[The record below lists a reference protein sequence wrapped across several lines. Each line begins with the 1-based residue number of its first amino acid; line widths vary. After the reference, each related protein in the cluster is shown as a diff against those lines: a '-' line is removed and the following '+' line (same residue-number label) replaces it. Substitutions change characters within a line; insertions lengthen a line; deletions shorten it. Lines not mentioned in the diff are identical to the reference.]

1 MKKYI
6 ISLIALLLCAGAFA
20 QEIGNFMGREQI
32 VSPEIGDN
40 GITFRYSAP
49 YADDVKLTGGF
60 APTVKRETPFGSMDM
75 PGNIDMIK
83 GANGLWSVT
92 VPLPEPELYTYSF
105 IVDGVSVND
114 PNNIFMQRDGT
125 RYLSVL
131 LVPGELTENYFE
143 ANERG
148 NLNQVWYESP
158 TLGMT
163 RRLFVYTP
171 YGYADSKDKY
181 PVLYLLHG
189 AGGDED
195 AWSTMGRACQI
206 LDNLIEKGLAKPMI
220 CVMPNG
226 NPTQYAARTLMIDE
240 KPREN
245 NGPGAGM
252 MSNDYPKSIVEDI
265 VPFIEKTYRVDAK
278 PKSRAIAGLSM
289 GGGHTIATSL
299 MYPGFF
305 DYICPLSMGIG
316 GMRFGNSEVD
326 EEEMMN
332 NYKKQFT
339 ALNKEGYKLYFLA
352 CGDSDFLFESAKNL
366 DKMLTDTGCKHE
378 FFVTPG
384 GHTWSNWR
392 IYLNTFAPKLFK

>member
-6 ISLIALLLCAGAFA
+6 FIVIALFVFNGAFA
-20 QEIGNFMGREQI
+20 QEIGNFMGRQRI
-32 VSPEIGDN
+32 ISPEIGDN
-40 GITFRYSAP
+40 NITFRISAP
-49 YADDVKLTGGF
+49 YADSVQITGGF
-60 APTVKRETPFGSMDM
+60 TPTVKMETRYGTMDI
-75 PGNIDMIK
+75 PGKLDLTK
-83 GANGLWSVT
+83 DENGVWAIS
-92 VPLPEPELYTYSF
+92 VPLPEPELYTYNF
-105 IVDGVSVND
+105 IVDGISVND

-131 LVPGELTENYFE
+131 LIPGEKTENYFE
-143 ANERG
+143 ANQRG
-148 NLNQVWYESP
+148 NLNQVWYDSP

-226 NPTQYAARTLMIDE
+226 NANQVAARTLMIDE
-240 KPREN
+240 KPMDRNAWMN
-245 NGPGAGM
+245 N
-252 MSNDYPKSIVEDI
+252 SYPKSIVEDI
-265 VPFIEKTYRVDAK
+265 VPFIEKTYRVDAR

-289 GGGHTIATSL
+289 GGGHTITTSL
-299 MYPGFF
+299 LYPGFF
-305 DYICPLSMGIG
+305 DYICPLSMGL
-316 GMRFGNSEVD
+316 MVRDGNQEQLK
-326 EEEMMN
+326 EYETQFKAL
-332 NYKKQFT
+332 KK
-339 ALNKEGYKLYFLA
+339 KGYKLYFLA
-352 CGDSDFLFESAKNL
+352 VGSSDFLFESAKTL
-366 DKMLTDTGCKHE
+366 DKMLTDNGLKHT

-392 IYLNTFAPKLFK
+392 IYLNTFAPQLFK

>member
-6 ISLIALLLCAGAFA
+6 FSIVAVFIFAGAYA
-20 QEIGNFMGREQI
+20 QEIGNFMGRERI
-32 VSPEIGDN
+32 VSPEIGEEN
-40 GITFRYSAP
+40 VTFRFSAP
-49 YADDVKLTGGF
+49 YADSVKITGGF
-60 APTVKRETPFGSMDM
+60 TPTVERETSFGTMDV
-75 PGNIDMIK
+75 PQDLDMTRDE
-83 GANGLWSVT
+83 NGLWSIS

-105 IVDGVSVND
+105 IVDGLSVND
-114 PNNIFMQRDGT
+114 PNNVFVQRDGT

-131 LVPGELTENYFE
+131 LIPGEKTENYYE
-143 ANERG
+143 AGQRG
-148 NLNQVWYESP
+148 NLNQIWYDSP

-163 RRLFVYTP
+163 RRMFVYTP

-240 KPREN
+240 KPRDPN
-245 NGPGAGM
+245 AQGMGM
-252 MSNDYPKSIVEDI
+252 MGNLYPKSIVEDI
-265 VPFIEKTYRVDAK
+265 VPFVEKTYRVDAR
-278 PKSRAIAGLSM
+278 PRSRAIAGLSM
-289 GGGHTIATSL
+289 GGGHTITTSL

-316 GMRFGNSEVD
+316 MRFGNNQD
-326 EEEMMN
+326 NQEEIMK
-332 NYKKQFT
+332 NYENQFKG
-339 ALNKEGYKLYFLA
+339 LKKEGYELYFLA
-352 CGDSDFLFESAKNL
+352 CGSSDFLFESAKTL
-366 DKMLTDTGCKHE
+366 DQMLTDTGNKHT

-392 IYLNTFAPKLFK
+392 IYLNTFAPQLFK

>member
-6 ISLIALLLCAGAFA
+6 FSIIILLAFSGAFA
-20 QEIGNFMGREQI
+20 QELANFMGRTPI
-32 VSPEIGDN
+32 ISPEIGDQN
-40 GITFRYSAP
+40 VTFRISAP
-49 YADDVKLTGGF
+49 YADSVQISGGF
-60 APTVKRETPFGSMDM
+60 CPTVKMETSFGAMDV
-75 PGNIDMIK
+75 PSNLNLTK
-83 GANGLWSVT
+83 GENGVWSISL
-92 VPLPEPELYTYSF
+92 PLPEPELYTYSF
-105 IVDGVSVND
+105 LVDGVSVND

-125 RYLSVL
+125 RFLSVL
-131 LVPGELTENYFE
+131 LIPGKLTENYFE
-143 ANERG
+143 AKQRG

-158 TLGMT
+158 TLEMT

-240 KPREN
+240 KQVDRN
-245 NGPGAGM
+245 NPAMGM
-252 MSNDYPKSIVEDI
+252 MGNLYPKSIVEDI

-289 GGGHTIATSL
+289 GGGHTITTSL

-316 GMRFGNSEVD
+316 MRFGGNDADQEQIMKTY
-326 EEEMMN
+326 ETQFKAL
-332 NYKKQFT
+332 KKS
-339 ALNKEGYKLYFLA
+339 GYKLYFLA
-352 CGDSDFLFESAKNL
+352 CGDTDFLYESAKTL
-366 DKMLTDTGCKHE
+366 DKMLTDTGNKHT
-378 FFVTPG
+378 FYVTPG

-392 IYLNTFAPKLFK
+392 IYLNTFAPQLFK

>member
-6 ISLIALLLCAGAFA
+6 ITIMALFFMAGAFA
-20 QEIGNFMGREQI
+20 QEIANFMGRERI
-32 VSPEIGDN
+32 ISPEIGEEN
-40 GITFRYSAP
+40 VTFRILAP
-49 YADDVKLTGGF
+49 YADSVKINGGF
-60 APTVKRETPFGSMDM
+60 TPTVKMETSFGSFDVPSSVDM
-75 PGNIDMIK
+75 TRDEK
-83 GANGLWSVT
+83 GIWSIT
-92 VPLPEPELYTYSF
+92 LPLPEPELYTYSF
-105 IVDGVSVND
+105 VVDGVSIND
-114 PNNIFMQRDGT
+114 PTNVFMQRDGT

-131 LVPGELTENYFE
+131 LIPGEQTENYYE
-143 ANERG
+143 ASQRG
-148 NLNQVWYESP
+148 NLNQVWYDSP

-163 RRLFVYTP
+163 RRMFVYTP

-226 NPTQYAARTLMIDE
+226 NPTQYAAQTLMIPE
-240 KPREN
+240 KPRDPN
-245 NGPGAGM
+245 NQEMGM
-252 MSNDYPKSIVEDI
+252 MGSAYPKSIVEDI

-289 GGGHTIATSL
+289 GGGHTITTSL

-316 GMRFGNSEVD
+316 MRFGNND
-326 EEEMMN
+326 ANQEEIMKTYETQFKAL
-332 NYKKQFT
+332 KK
-339 ALNKEGYKLYFLA
+339 AGYKLYFLA
-352 CGDSDFLFESAKNL
+352 CGDSDFLFESAKTL
-366 DKMLTDTGCKHE
+366 DQMLTDNGLKHT

-392 IYLNTFAPKLFK
+392 IYLNTFAPQLFK

>member
-1 MKKYI
+1 MKKI
-6 ISLIALLLCAGAFA
+6 IFSIIALFVFTGAFA
-20 QEIGNFMGREQI
+20 QEISNFMGNQPI
-32 VSPEIGDN
+32 ISPEIGDN
-40 GITFRYSAP
+40 SVTFRMSAP
-49 YADDVKLTGGF
+49 YAESVQISGGF
-60 APTVKRETPFGSMDM
+60 TPTVKVETSFGTMDA
-75 PGNIDMIK
+75 PGNLNMTK
-83 GANGLWSVT
+83 GENGIWSIS

-131 LVPGELTENYFE
+131 LVPGKLTENYFE
-143 ANERG
+143 ANQRG

-158 TLGMT
+158 TLEMT

-171 YGYADSKDKY
+171 YGYTDSKEKY

-240 KPREN
+240 KQVDRN
-245 NGPGAGM
+245 NPAMGM
-252 MSNDYPKSIVEDI
+252 MGNLYPKSIVEDI

-289 GGGHTIATSL
+289 GGGHTITTSL

-316 GMRFGNSEVD
+316 MRFGNNQDNQEEVMKTY
-326 EEEMMN
+326 ET
-332 NYKKQFT
+332 QFK
-339 ALNKEGYKLYFLA
+339 ALKKEGYKLYFLA
-352 CGDSDFLFESAKNL
+352 CGDTDFLFDSAKTL
-366 DKMLTDTGCKHE
+366 DKMLTDTGNKHT

-384 GHTWSNWR
+384 GHTWANWR
-392 IYLNTFAPKLFK
+392 IYLNAFAPQLFK

>member
-6 ISLIALLLCAGAFA
+6 VTIIALFLMAGAFA
-20 QEIGNFMGREQI
+20 QEIANFMGREQI
-32 VSPEIGDN
+32 ISPEIGEGN
-40 GITFRYSAP
+40 VTFRFLAP
-49 YADDVKLTGGF
+49 YADSVKINGGF
-60 APTVKRETPFGSMDM
+60 TPTVKMETSFGSFDVPSSVDM
-75 PGNIDMIK
+75 TRDEK
-83 GANGLWSVT
+83 GLWSIT
-92 VPLPEPELYTYSF
+92 LPLPEPELYTYSF
-105 IVDGVSVND
+105 IVDGVNVND
-114 PNNIFMQRDGT
+114 PNNVFMQRDGT

-131 LVPGELTENYFE
+131 LIPGKLTENYYE
-143 ANERG
+143 ASQRG
-148 NLNQVWYESP
+148 NLNQVWYDSP

-195 AWSTMGRACQI
+195 AWSTMGRTCQI

-240 KPREN
+240 KPFDRN
-245 NGPGAGM
+245 NPEMGM
-252 MSNDYPKSIVEDI
+252 MGNLYPKSIVEDI
-265 VPFIEKTYRVDAK
+265 VPFIEKTYRADAR

-289 GGGHTIATSL
+289 GGGHTITTSL

-316 GMRFGNSEVD
+316 MRFGNSQVD
-326 EEEMMN
+326 QEELMKTYET
-332 NYKKQFT
+332 QFK
-339 ALNKEGYKLYFLA
+339 ALKKEGYKLYFLA
-352 CGDSDFLFESAKNL
+352 CGDSDFLFESAKTL
-366 DKMLTDTGCKHE
+366 DQMLTDNGLKHT

-392 IYLNTFAPKLFK
+392 IYLNTFAPQLFK

>member
-6 ISLIALLLCAGAFA
+6 FSIIALFVFAGAFA
-20 QEIGNFMGREQI
+20 QEIGNFMGRVQI
-32 VSPEIGDN
+32 ISPEIGETSV
-40 GITFRYSAP
+40 TFRFSAP
-49 YADDVKLTGGF
+49 YADKVQLTGGF
-60 APTVKRETPFGSMDM
+60 APTTKMETNFGTMDV
-75 PGNIDMIK
+75 PGNLDMTK
-83 GANGLWSVT
+83 DANGLWSIT
-92 VPLPEPELYTYSF
+92 VPMPEPELYTYNF
-105 IVDGVSVND
+105 IVDGLSVND

-131 LVPGELTENYFE
+131 LVPGEKTENYYE
-143 ANERG
+143 ASQRG
-148 NLNQVWYESP
+148 NLNQVWYDSP
-158 TLGMT
+158 TLEMT

-226 NPTQYAARTLMIDE
+226 NPTQYAAQTLMIEE
-240 KPREN
+240 KPRDPN
-245 NGPGAGM
+245 APGMGM
-252 MSNDYPKSIVEDI
+252 MGTAYPKSIVEDI
-265 VPFIEKTYRVDAK
+265 VPFIEKTYRVDAR
-278 PKSRAIAGLSM
+278 PRSRAIAGLSM
-289 GGGHTIATSL
+289 GGGHTITTSL

-316 GMRFGNSEVD
+316 MRFGNNQD
-326 EEEMMN
+326 NQEEIMKGYED
-332 NYKKQFT
+332 QFK
-339 ALNKEGYKLYFLA
+339 ALKKEGYKLYFLA
-352 CGDSDFLFESAKNL
+352 CGDSDFLFESAKTL
-366 DKMLTDTGCKHE
+366 DKMLTDTGNKHT
-378 FFVTPG
+378 FYVTPG

-392 IYLNTFAPKLFK
+392 IYLNTFAPQLFK

>member
-6 ISLIALLLCAGAFA
+6 LTAIALFVVAGAFA
-20 QEIGNFMGREQI
+20 QEIANFMGRERI
-32 VSPEIGDN
+32 ISPEIGTEN
-40 GITFRYSAP
+40 VTFRFSAP
-49 YADDVKLTGGF
+49 YADTVKINGGF
-60 APTVKRETPFGSMDM
+60 TPTVKMETNFGSFDV
-75 PGNIDMIK
+75 PSSVDMIRDEK
-83 GANGLWSVT
+83 GVWSIT
-92 VPLPEPELYTYSF
+92 LPLPEAELYTYSF
-105 IVDGVSVND
+105 IVDGVNVND
-114 PNNIFMQRDGT
+114 PNNVFMQRDGT

-131 LVPGELTENYFE
+131 LIPGKLTENYYE
-143 ANERG
+143 ASQRG
-148 NLNQVWYESP
+148 NLNQVWYDSP

-163 RRLFVYTP
+163 RRMFVYTP

-195 AWSTMGRACQI
+195 AWSTMGRTCQI

-226 NPTQYAARTLMIDE
+226 NPTQYAARTLMIEE
-240 KPREN
+240 KPFD
-245 NGPGAGM
+245 PGNQAMGM
-252 MSNDYPKSIVEDI
+252 MGSAYPKSIVEDI
-265 VPFIEKTYRVDAK
+265 VPYIEKTYRVDAR

-289 GGGHTIATSL
+289 GGAHTITTSL

-316 GMRFGNSEVD
+316 MRFGNNND
-326 EEEMMN
+326 NQEEIMKTYET
-332 NYKKQFT
+332 QFK
-339 ALNKEGYKLYFLA
+339 ALKKEGYKLYFLA
-352 CGDSDFLFESAKNL
+352 CGDSDFLFESAKTL
-366 DKMLTDTGCKHE
+366 DQMLTDNGLKHT

-392 IYLNTFAPKLFK
+392 IYLNTFAPQLFK

>member
-1 MKKYI
+1 MKKYTLLI
-6 ISLIALLLCAGAFA
+6 IALFVCVGAFA
-20 QEIGNFMGREQI
+20 QEIGNFMGREPI
-32 VSPEIGDN
+32 VSPEIGEEA
-40 GITFRYSAP
+40 ITFRFSAP

-60 APTVKRETPFGSMDM
+60 APLQKVETSFGTMEM
-75 PGNIDMIK
+75 PGNIDMVK
-83 GANGLWSVT
+83 GENGLWSVT
-92 VPLPEPELYTYSF
+92 VPMPEPELYTYSF

-148 NLNQVWYESP
+148 NLNQVWYDSP

-195 AWSTMGRACQI
+195 AWSTMGRTRQI

-226 NPTQYAARTLMIDE
+226 NPNQYAARTLMIDE
-240 KPREN
+240 KPMDRDAWMN
-245 NGPGAGM
+245 N
-252 MSNDYPKSIVEDI
+252 SYPKSIVEDI
-265 VPFIEKTYRVDAK
+265 VPFIEKTYRADAR

-289 GGGHTIATSL
+289 GGGHTITTSL

-316 GMRFGNSEVD
+316 MSYGSDNSNQEEV
-326 EEEMMN
+326 MK
-332 NYKKQFT
+332 NYETQFK
-339 ALNKEGYKLYFLA
+339 ALKKEGYKLYFLA
-352 CGDSDFLFESAKNL
+352 CGDTDFLFESAKTL
-366 DKMLTDTGCKHE
+366 DKMLTDTGCEHT
-378 FFVTPG
+378 FYVTPG

>member
-6 ISLIALLLCAGAFA
+6 VTIMALFFMAGAFA
-20 QEIGNFMGREQI
+20 QEIANFMGRERI
-32 VSPEIGDN
+32 ISPEIGEEN
-40 GITFRYSAP
+40 VTFRILAP
-49 YADDVKLTGGF
+49 YADSVKINGGF
-60 APTVKRETPFGSMDM
+60 TPTVKMETSFGSFDVPSSVDM
-75 PGNIDMIK
+75 TRDEK
-83 GANGLWSVT
+83 GIWSIT
-92 VPLPEPELYTYSF
+92 LPLPEPELYTYSF
-105 IVDGVSVND
+105 IADGVSISD
-114 PNNIFMQRDGT
+114 PNNVFMQRDGT

-131 LVPGELTENYFE
+131 LIPGERTENYYE
-143 ANERG
+143 ASQRG
-148 NLNQVWYESP
+148 NLNQVWYDSP

-163 RRLFVYTP
+163 RRMFVYTP

-226 NPTQYAARTLMIDE
+226 NPTQYAAQTLMIPE
-240 KPREN
+240 KPRDPN
-245 NGPGAGM
+245 NQEMGM
-252 MSNDYPKSIVEDI
+252 MGSAYPKSIVEDI
-265 VPFIEKTYRVDAK
+265 VPFIEKTYRVDAR

-289 GGGHTIATSL
+289 GGGHTITTSL

-316 GMRFGNSEVD
+316 MRFGNND
-326 EEEMMN
+326 TNQEEIMKTYETQFKAL
-332 NYKKQFT
+332 KK
-339 ALNKEGYKLYFLA
+339 AGYKLYFLA
-352 CGDSDFLFESAKNL
+352 CGDSDFLFESAKTL
-366 DKMLTDTGCKHE
+366 DQMLTDNGLKHT

-392 IYLNTFAPKLFK
+392 IYLNTFAPQLFK